1 MIETKA
7 QGNALAEALEATVD
21 LTREVRMHWT
31 GCPNT

>member
-7 QGNALAEALEATVD
+7 QGKALAEALEATVD